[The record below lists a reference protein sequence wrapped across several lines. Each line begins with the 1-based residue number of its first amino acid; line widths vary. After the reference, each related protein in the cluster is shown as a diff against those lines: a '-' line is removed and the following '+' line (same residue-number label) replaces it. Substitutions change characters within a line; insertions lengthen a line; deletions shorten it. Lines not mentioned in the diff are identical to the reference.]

1 MNELHFSDDGWWRVQ
16 GDTAFDSILEGFP
29 AYNKVIR
36 EAFGNVSGGNA
47 VQAGGYCGIFPV
59 LLADFFDNVYTF
71 EPDRVN
77 FLCLVMNSS
86 KATNPVYSYNSLL
99 GNRRANRG
107 IRNLVSSNRGMN
119 VAWGDGPI
127 PTLMIDDLALRD
139 VRYIQLDTEG
149 SEFDILDGATD
160 TISAW
165 KPLISVED
173 TNHNIVE
180 FLSNFGYKEL
190 ATVYRDTFYV
200 AS

>member
-1 MNELHFSDDGWWRVQ
+1 
-16 GDTAFDSILEGFP
+16 
-29 AYNKVIR
+29 
-36 EAFGNVSGGNA
+36 
-47 VQAGGYCGIFPV
+47 
-59 LLADFFDNVYTF
+59 
-71 EPDRVN
+71 
-77 FLCLVMNSS
+77 
-86 KATNPVYSYNSLL
+86 
-99 GNRRANRG
+99 
-107 IRNLVSSNRGMN
+107 MN